1 LVVAEI
7 LLLAEPQPASNI
19 VRMQGTKA
27 ERWILF
33 NSGVSQKKRL
43 RGYRET
49 QGRPVDEDYLKK
61 VAFRYE

>member
-1 LVVAEI
+1 
-7 LLLAEPQPASNI
+7 
-19 VRMQGTKA
+19 MQGTKA

-49 QGRPVDEDYLKK
+49 QGRPVDEDHLKK
-61 VAFRYE
+61 VAFSYE